1 MIKTVLFD
9 CDSTLSAVEGI
20 DLLARRAGME
30 AAIAPLTRA
39 AMDGQLPLE
48 EVYRRRLALIRPR
61 REDVDWLGGQYIA
74 GGVPGA
80 GEVVT
85 ALQRSG
91 RQVHIVSG
99 GLKPAVLSLGVHLG
113 IPVARVH
120 AVDVFFDAAGGYAGF
135 DEASP
140 LTRSGGKAEIC
151 RWLMLKPGEAVLVGD
166 GVTDLEAADAG
177 VAVIG
182 FGGVAR
188 REAMARRASVY
199 VDGPSL
205 LPVLDVI
212 LTPQERGNPG
222 IGG

>member
-1 MIKTVLFD
+1 MIKVVLFD

-48 EVYRRRLALIRPR
+48 KVYRQRLAQIRPGR
-61 REDVDWLGGQYIA
+61 GDVDWLGGQYIA
-74 GGVPGA
+74 GGVTGA
-80 GEVVT
+80 AEVV
-85 ALQRSG
+85 AVLQRSG

-99 GLKPAVLSLGVHLG
+99 GLKPAVLYLARHLG
-113 IPVARVH
+113 IPAAQVH
-120 AVDVFFDAAGGYAGF
+120 AVDLVFDAAGGYLGY
-135 DEASP
+135 DETSP
-140 LTRSGGKAEIC
+140 LARGGGKAEIC
-151 RWLMLKPGEAVLVGD
+151 RRLGLKPGEAVLVGD
-166 GVTDLEAADAG
+166 GVTDLEAAEAG
-177 VAVIG
+177 VTVIG

-199 VDGPSL
+199 VEGPSL

-212 LTPQERGNPG
+212 LTPLERGNAG
-222 IGG
+222 IGE